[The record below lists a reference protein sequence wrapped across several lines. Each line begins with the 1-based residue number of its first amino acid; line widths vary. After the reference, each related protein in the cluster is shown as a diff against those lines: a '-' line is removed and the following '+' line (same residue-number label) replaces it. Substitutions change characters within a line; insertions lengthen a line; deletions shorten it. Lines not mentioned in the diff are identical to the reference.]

1 MVAYYY
7 LYALYALCKALAL
20 FLFLS
25 CLLMYRIVF
34 INIDYNFDDRSLIMF
49 SLCPGCNSGLYPLAK
64 K

>member
-20 FLFLS
+20 FLS
-25 CLLMYRIVF
+25 CLLMYCIVF

-49 SLCPGCNSGLYPLAK
+49 SPCPGCNSGLYPLAK